1 MAYATD
7 LTGVLAELAVVGL
20 DASSFPDTDDKLLT
34 LQTGA
39 NRSVRMMVQAAG
51 VDPDGLTTDD
61 TAFAAYLE
69 DLLTVEAAH
78 RSGQFQM
85 TRDQVIGLS
94 QRIATARV
102 DLKPAL
108 QMGASTRLAA
118 SNQIRIGSMVSVEDV
133 LYPETD

>member
-61 TAFAAYLE
+61 TAFAALG
-69 DLLTVEAAH
+69 VESVRNRTIAVTQTCFERGATNTDRGDRGFHPVVAAFDATD
-78 RSGQFQM
+78 RSG
-85 TRDQVIGLS
+85 D
-94 QRIATARV
+94 
-102 DLKPAL
+102 
-108 QMGASTRLAA
+108 GAHAA
-118 SNQIRIGSMVSVEDV
+118 AQQAEKAAAFGAAAGRR
-133 LYPETD
+133 